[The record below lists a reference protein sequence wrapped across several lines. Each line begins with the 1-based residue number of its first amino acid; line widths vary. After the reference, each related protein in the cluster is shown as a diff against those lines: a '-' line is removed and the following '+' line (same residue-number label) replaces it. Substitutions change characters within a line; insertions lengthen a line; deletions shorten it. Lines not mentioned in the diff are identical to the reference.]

1 MRLVLLT
8 ALLCTVCIGAARA
21 QEYPAR
27 QVTLV
32 ASTGAGSA
40 SDMIGRVLA
49 PRLQQRFG
57 RPVIVENRTGASG
70 NIGVASVVKSA
81 ADGHTLLIAPS
92 TIAITPWLVKDLGWD
107 PSRDLEPV
115 ARLAV
120 ISMALTVHADVP
132 AQNTSQFIALAKQRP
147 GALNY
152 GTPGNGTPHHLGM
165 ELFKQVTSTNLTHVP
180 YKNLPGAVT
189 DVLGGR
195 VDGGFFAVQSVLPHA
210 KAGKVRLLATTGERR
225 TPWTPDVPTLQEQGV
240 AGADVE
246 SWIGLFAPQ
255 GTPAAIVQRLHQE
268 AAALLQSAEIAETL
282 FQGGVQV
289 GVGSPEALRDLVRSD
304 LERYRRIVAAAGL
317 RGE

>member
-1 MRLVLLT
+1 MRLALVL
-8 ALLCTVCIGAARA
+8 CIFIGAAAA

-27 QVTLV
+27 QVTIV

-49 PRLQQRFG
+49 PRLQQRWG
-57 RPVIVENRTGASG
+57 KPVIVENRTGASG

-92 TIAITPWLVKDLGWD
+92 TITITPWLVKDLGWD
-107 PSRDLEPV
+107 PARDLEPV

-120 ISMALTVHADVP
+120 ISMALAVNASVP
-132 AQNTSQFIALAKQRP
+132 AQNASQLIALSKERP

-152 GTPGNGTPHHLGM
+152 GTPGSGTPQHLGM
-165 ELFKQVTSTNLTHVP
+165 ELFKQTTGANLTHVP

-189 DVLGGR
+189 DLLGGR

-210 KAGKVRLLATTGERR
+210 KAGKLRLLATTGERR

-240 AGADVE
+240 TGADVE
-246 SWIGLFAPQ
+246 SWIGLFAPN
-255 GTPAAIVQRLHQE
+255 GTPSAIVSRLHE
-268 AAALLQSAEIAETL
+268 EVAALLAAPEVSEIL
-282 FQGGVQV
+282 YQGGVQV
-289 GVGSPEALRDLVRSD
+289 GVAPPNELRGLVKTE
-304 LERYRRIVAAAGL
+304 LERYRQVVNAAGL
-317 RGE
+317 RAE

>member
-1 MRLVLLT
+1 MR
-8 ALLCTVCIGAARA
+8 ALLVTLLLFSGWAAA
-21 QEYPAR
+21 QEYPSR
-27 QVTLV
+27 QITIV

-81 ADGHTLLIAPS
+81 PDGHTLLIAPS
-92 TIAITPWLVKDLGWD
+92 TLTITPWLVKDLGWD
-107 PSRDLEPV
+107 PSRDLEAV

-120 ISMALTVHADVP
+120 ISMALTVNANVP
-132 AQNTSQFIALAKQRP
+132 AQNASQFVALAKQRP

-152 GTPGNGTPHHLGM
+152 GTPGNGTPQHLGM
-165 ELFKQVTSTNLTHVP
+165 ELFKQATNTNLTHVP

-240 AGADVE
+240 TGADVE
-246 SWIGLFAPQ
+246 SWIGLFAPS
-255 GTPAAIVQRLHQE
+255 GTPSAIVSRLHQE
-268 AAALLQSAEIAETL
+268 VAVLLAAPEVAETL

-289 GVGSPEALRDLVRSD
+289 GVAAPNELRDLVKTE
-304 LERYRRIVAAAGL
+304 LERYRGIVAAAGL
-317 RGE
+317 RAE

>member
-1 MRLVLLT
+1 MRC
-8 ALLCTVCIGAARA
+8 ALFALIFLSMPAAA

-27 QVTLV
+27 QVTIV
-32 ASTGAGSA
+32 SSTGAGSA

-49 PRLQQRFG
+49 PRLQQRLGKPF
-57 RPVIVENRTGASG
+57 IVENRTGASG

-81 ADGHTLLIAPS
+81 PDGHTLLVAPS
-92 TIAITPWLVKDLGWD
+92 TVTITPWLVKDLGWD
-107 PSRDLEPV
+107 PSKDLEPV
-115 ARLAV
+115 ARLSV
-120 ISMALTVHADVP
+120 IAMALTVHAAVA
-132 AQNTSQFIALAKQRP
+132 AQSAADFIAMAKQRP

-165 ELFKQVTSTNLTHVP
+165 ELFKQVTGTSLTHVP

-240 AGADVE
+240 SGADVD

-255 GTPAAIVQRLHQE
+255 GTPAPIVQRIHQE
-268 AAALLQSAEIAETL
+268 VLTLMKSPEVSETL
-282 FQGGVQV
+282 FKGGVEV
-289 GVGSPEALRDLVRSD
+289 GMSSPHELRELVRSD
-304 LERYRRIVAAAGL
+304 LERYRRVISAAGL
-317 RGE
+317 RPE

>member
-1 MRLVLLT
+1 MRASLIV
-8 ALLCTVCIGAARA
+8 ALLGILASGCAGA
-21 QEYPAR
+21 QEFPSR
-27 QVTLV
+27 QMTLV

-49 PRLQQRFG
+49 PRLQQRYG

-81 ADGHTLLIAPS
+81 PDGHTLLIAPS
-92 TIAITPWLVKDLGWD
+92 TLTITPWLVKDLGWD

-120 ISMALTVHADVP
+120 IAIALTVNAEVP
-132 AQNTSQFIALAKQRP
+132 AQNVSQFIALAKLRP

-152 GTPGNGTPHHLGM
+152 GTPGNGTPQHLGM
-165 ELFKQVTSTNLTHVP
+165 ELFKQATHTDLTHVP

-195 VDGGFFAVQSVLPHA
+195 VAGGYFAVQSVLAHA
-210 KAGKVRLLATTGERR
+210 RAGKVRLLATAGERR
-225 TPWTPDVPTLQEQGV
+225 TPWTPEVPTLREQGV
-240 AGADVE
+240 TGADIE

-255 GTPAAIVQRLHQE
+255 GTPPTIVSRLNQDV
-268 AAALLQSAEIAETL
+268 AALLATPEVTETL
-282 FQGGVQV
+282 YQGGVQA
-289 GVGSPEALRDLVRSD
+289 GVASPNDLRELVKTEM
-304 LERYRRIVAAAGL
+304 ERYRRVVAAAGL
-317 RGE
+317 RAE